1 MEAKQPRYPHPV
13 SLTPATSLLELPG
26 CTPEPLMSYLKALG
40 VFRLVSQQADP
51 QCRAAW
57 QAGRLRLH
65 TSLDRETLT
74 AFFATRYQP
83 SPFFSPWN
91 GDGGFLTE
99 SGSSFETIQAIR
111 TSTDPRLAP
120 LRDAIAKIE
129 SMTILKEFG
138 QARADAKALEKKKK
152 AKQATEA
159 ELEQLKTVTKR
170 VKELK
175 ETILYQIR
183 TEFPDDALG
192 WFDTCL
198 QIGEDGFSVA
208 PALGSG
214 GVDGRMEFSAN
225 FLANI
230 LLVLDHPESSAWLA
244 SSIFADGLAT
254 LHPSSIGQFSPGD
267 IGGPNATQ
275 GFEGSS
281 TINPWDY
288 ILLIEGTPL
297 LAGAISRRCR
307 AGQFGKAAFPFTV
320 NPTAQDS
327 DSVERKDSNTARG
340 EIWLPLWH
348 KPLRLAELERL
359 FGEGRAEWSG
369 AQSRTSVD
377 FAKAVAAHGIDRG
390 IRSFSRHGFL
400 QRNGLAFL
408 ATPLGRFDVRS
419 RENVHLLREADAWI
433 ERFRNACTDKAPAR
447 FPAALRRLDS
457 AVFDYCRFG
466 GTDRF
471 QAILIALGHTE
482 RLLAGSPKF
491 RADAWL
497 HPLRG
502 LSSDW
507 VSAADDHSPE
517 FEIAVALAGIRGDS
531 GDPGIRTN
539 LEPIARSNKGGLDW
553 NDDSTDAVWSRGDL
567 AANLAAVLERRVLA
581 WKKDSL
587 PAPPLASCRSVRP
600 ATLSA
605 FLHDELDDEKIEALL
620 WGLLGCRIEPRP
632 ATAEPRPPVD
642 APPLPRIYPLLKTAF
657 TGLHHQSLRPKNLE
671 PREAALWEKLI
682 LVRPDARLLQLLRA
696 GNLPEASTLAG
707 RRARHADIIPA
718 DIDWQ
723 SDPPP
728 AGLDPTRLA
737 AALLLP
743 IHPATLLSL
752 WAKVA
757 QAASLCPLP
766 PASLCPPPDRQ
777 AACPTFSN

>member
-1 MEAKQPRYPHPV
+1 MSAQPSTCIV
-13 SLTPATSLLELPG
+13 ELPG

-57 QAGRLRLH
+57 RDGRLILT
-65 TSLDRETLT
+65 TSLDRDNLI
-74 AFFATRYQP
+74 AFFIQRYQP
-83 SPFFSPWN
+83 TPVVVPWTGSDFFDVKATKTGAKFAKTPTGAGIIEAFLQNDSPRIA
-91 GDGGFLTE
+91 LYRE
-99 SGSSFETIQAIR
+99 AIKSVI
-111 TSTDPRLAP
+111 STLKSEG
-120 LRDAIAKIE
+120 IAK
-129 SMTILKEFG
+129 KE
-138 QARADAKALEKKKK
+138 QMKEKTK
-152 AKQATEA
+152 AKYISRLRALPIPQIDEWIDSAA
-159 ELEQLKTVTKR
+159 ALPAG
-170 VKELK
+170 ELK
-175 ETILYQIR
+175 LNTL
-183 TEFPDDALG
+183 
-192 WFDTCL
+192 
-198 QIGEDGFSVA
+198 
-208 PALGSG
+208 LGSG
-214 GVDGRMEFSAN
+214 GGSDGNTHFSDN
-225 FLANI
+225 FMQNLWDVLPDFDAQKSSKNPGFLTLSASRSQNLLANA
-230 LLVLDHPESSAWLA
+230 LFEESVEGLEAGRT
-244 SSIFADGLAT
+244 SSLYNAGAV
-254 LHPSSIGQFSPGD
+254 
-267 IGGPNATQ
+267 GGANAGQ
-275 GFEGSS
+275 GFERKAYA
-281 TINPWDY
+281 NPWAF
-288 ILLIEGTPL
+288 ILTIEGCIAFASSVSRK
-297 LAGAISRRCR
+297 LAAT
-307 AGQFGKAAFPFTV
+307 AQNATFPFQTRASA
-320 NPTAQDS
+320 TFADS
-327 DSVERKDSNTARG
+327 LADKESVGR
-340 EIWLPLWH
+340 EIWLPIWSRMCSY
-348 KPLRLAELERL
+348 KELKL
-359 FGEGRAEWSG
+359 LLSEGRADWQGSPAHRG
-369 AQSRTSVD
+369 VD
-377 FAKAVAAHGIDRG
+377 FAKAVASLGVDRG
-390 IRSFSRHGFL
+390 IDTFARYGIVKGRVGGDNYHTA
-400 QRNGLAFL
+400 AF
-408 ATPLGRFDVRS
+408 LGRFDVRS

-605 FLHDELDDEKIEALL
+605 FLHDELDDEKIESLL

-696 GNLPEASTLAG
+696 GNLPEASTLAA
-707 RRARHADIIPA
+707 RRARHADLIPA

-743 IHPATLLSL
+743 ISPQTLLHL
-752 WAKVA
+752 WALLARRKKPEVPFA
-757 QAASLCPLP
+757 
-766 PASLCPPPDRQ
+766 
-777 AACPTFSN
+777 